1 MREHDLQPKRRR
13 RFVATTD
20 SDHDCLIF
28 PDLTHNRIVDG
39 PNQLWVADITYIAIV
54 GRLRTDTASRAR
66 ACVSRCP
73 MALQQTTK
81 AHRQNPDSESP
92 PGESAPSPA
101 RLGSPRGQA
110 VLSALEPPQTVM
122 RINNDAVAQGG
133 QSVLVLAGA
142 GEVAGSSPASVTIS
156 MKKER

>member
-1 MREHDLQPKRRR
+1 MDFIEPEDVNPNSKKIRRLMREHDLQPKRRR

-20 SDHDCLIF
+20 SDHDCPIF

-39 PNQLWVADITYIAIV
+39 PNQLGVADINYIAIV

-81 AHRQNPDSESP
+81 VHRQNPDFRITP
-92 PGESAPSPA
+92 RRVCTFP
-101 RLGSPRGQA
+101 GSPRK
-110 VLSALEPPQTVM
+110 PP
-122 RINNDAVAQGG
+122 GP
-133 QSVLVLAGA
+133 
-142 GEVAGSSPASVTIS
+142 GSFVRP
-156 MKKER
+156 